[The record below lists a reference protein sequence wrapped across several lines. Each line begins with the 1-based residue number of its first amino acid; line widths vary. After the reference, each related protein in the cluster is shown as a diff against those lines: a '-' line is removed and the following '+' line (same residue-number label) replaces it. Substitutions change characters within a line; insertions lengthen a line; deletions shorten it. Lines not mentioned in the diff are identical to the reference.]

1 MQPAKLQQV
10 LSRADTPTLMKWI
23 GKEASELVHLL
34 DRRLESPSKLAELVV
49 GLRSEAGLLDDEA
62 SRRDLLDSLR
72 PAEAQELLQSL
83 NGGAGVAPDPYA
95 ALRSTEFRRAT
106 AREALFTF
114 FEVAV
119 PVPPIVEPM
128 PAVSTCVPAYGLFSH
143 QIDAL
148 ARAREAID
156 GELGRA
162 LLHMPTGAG
171 KTRTAMNLV
180 ADYLRSGN
188 RRVVVWLAHS
198 EELCDQAVREFE
210 KAWQSV
216 GNRALPVHRFWGT
229 HDSNLVHVEDG
240 IVVAGLAK
248 LFARTKANSAV
259 LTRLAARKPF
269 VVMDEAHQAI
279 APTYRLLLDILV
291 QGNRGS
297 RLLGLSATP
306 GRTWNDV
313 GSDQE
318 LADFFGGQKIA
329 LQVPGYDNPVQYLV
343 DQQYL
348 ARASYRRLVCNSGV
362 ALSEAERRQ
371 VAETLELPESY
382 LARVA
387 ASAQRSL
394 QIIAEID
401 RLVSAHQRII
411 VFAAS
416 VRQSELLATVLTARG
431 VRARSVTTKTQKDAR
446 STVIAQ
452 YQADGGEPFV
462 LCNYGILTTGFD
474 APKTSAALI
483 ARPTLSLVLYSQ
495 MVGRAIRGPKAGGNA
510 EAEIVTVVDPDLPGF
525 DSVESAFSNWEDV
538 WRTK

>member
-1 MQPAKLQQV
+1 MPGKLQQI
-10 LSRADTPTLMKWI
+10 LSRADTPALAKWI
-23 GKEASELVHLL
+23 GREAAELVHLL
-34 DRRLESPSKLAELVV
+34 DTRLESPAKLSELLL
-49 GLRSEAGLLDDEA
+49 GLRGEAGLLDDPV
-62 SRRDLLDSLR
+62 SREDLLDFLR
-72 PAEAQELLQSL
+72 EPEARELLQSVQS
-83 NGGAGVAPDPYA
+83 NGATSADPFAG
-95 ALRSTEFRRAT
+95 LRAVDFRRPA
-106 AREALFTF
+106 ARGALFAF
-114 FEVAV
+114 FEVPIPASTV
-119 PVPPIVEPM
+119 VIAPP
-128 PAVSTCVPAYGLFSH
+128 ATSTCQPDYALFSH

-148 ARAREAID
+148 ARTRDALL

-180 ADYLRSGN
+180 ADYLRGSN

-198 EELCDQAVREFE
+198 EELCEQAVREFE
-210 KAWQSV
+210 KAWQSL
-216 GNRALPVHRFWGT
+216 GNRPLPVHRYWGGF
-229 HDSNLVHVEDG
+229 DSDLSMVEDG

-248 LFARTKANSAV
+248 LFARTKADSSV
-259 LTRLAARKPF
+259 LTRLATKKPF

-297 RLLGLSATP
+297 QLLGLSATP

-318 LADFFGGQKIA
+318 LADFFAGQKIT
-329 LQVPGYDNPVQYLV
+329 LQVAGYDNPVQYLV

-348 ARASYRRLVCNSGV
+348 ARATYRRLECNSGV
-362 ALSEAERRQ
+362 ILSDAELRQ
-371 VAETLELPESY
+371 IAETLELPESY
-382 LARVA
+382 LTRIA

-394 QIIAEID
+394 QIIVEIE
-401 RLVSAHQRII
+401 RLASVHRRVI

-416 VRQSELLATVLTARG
+416 VRQSELLATVLNARNL
-431 VRARSVTTKTQKDAR
+431 RARSVTTKTQKDTR
-446 STVIAQ
+446 SSIIAE
-452 YQADGGEPFV
+452 YLYDDDVPFV

-495 MVGRAIRGPKAGGNA
+495 MVGRAIRGPMAGGNA
-510 EAEIVTVVDPDLPGF
+510 EAEIVTVVDPNLPGF